1 MNGSYLAFP
10 GEEGTSAESDLYHHA
25 TRNNNQAQHSFLGES
40 SQLQVQQPTLYAAA
54 AYNPQYTTFTQDH
67 HSLYMPAHLPDT
79 LNHPPS
85 LHNTTTTY
93 SSLPHN
99 NALKDYPAYHLAQFA
114 AADSYHN
121 NTLQPPNNLLS
132 YHETDAPDPLLFM
145 TSLLSSSTT
154 AIDKSSSEEFVMPP
168 WLNELTIP
176 CSALS
181 LTPLTGKE
189 VVQRVQWCM
198 NDVLTR
204 YIPCVDF
211 LVECQQSLRKGLAV
225 ATRRIRRQEA
235 LTPVQFCTTFVEPL
249 PGQFYAK
256 SSTTMEQGALQ
267 EAVRELQTLVNDA
280 RNCIRQ
286 GSEAVKNT
294 FLGGMK
300 DGESWGLR
308 KWLSRHG
315 NALRICTDLECLLA
329 ACKQLDRACTKT
341 QQLARLLRP
350 MAQRTL
356 EQLKREIPASYQEV
370 SAAHPYLP
378 FFHRLEAALR
388 NMSQF
393 DPEEEAVICI
403 DDDSDDDDEIEV
415 YNAPPPPRKRKQQ
428 EVVMDVS
435 SPKLPPMKEAKMDPQ
450 TIAVQNNDESSSGES
465 EDDSVVEIVDVK
477 PSTMQRHVP
486 VSRSPSD
493 STHNWPVP
501 IDEPYAKS
509 TAEALANSIE
519 QLAVALEEE
528 ELVVPRVLEREPFWN
543 PSRFASALRLFAL
556 ILRQPEAIHFV
567 DNVNEDALVD
577 SGHRL
582 FSHVVK
588 HPLCFRDIQAALIQ
602 NDSQSESSVPRTNN
616 GKLLSPSQWN
626 MWKGSELLQAIDL
639 IFLNSLAYGQALGE
653 GKSQH
658 RSKVNKLRKTLWNG
672 IHAILQ
678 AECDAA
684 ARRLH
689 TPTRRSEDSGFVVYK
704 IQER

>member
-1 MNGSYLAFP
+1 
-10 GEEGTSAESDLYHHA
+10 
-25 TRNNNQAQHSFLGES
+25 
-40 SQLQVQQPTLYAAA
+40 
-54 AYNPQYTTFTQDH
+54 
-67 HSLYMPAHLPDT
+67 MPASLPDT
-79 LNHPPS
+79 LTLNHHS
-85 LHNTTTTY
+85 LHNNINNNINNNY
-93 SSLPHN
+93 SFSSSSSVPQHN
-99 NALKDYPAYHLAQFA
+99 NALKEYPTTSADYHHLAQFA
-114 AADSYHN
+114 AAAAAAAAPLDSYYN
-121 NTLQPPNNLLS
+121 NLQQPQPPQPPNNLVLS
-132 YHETDAPDPLLFM
+132 YHETDADPLVFM
-145 TSLLSSSTT
+145 TSLFSATT
-154 AIDKSSSEEFVMPP
+154 DVLPP
-168 WLNELTIP
+168 WLEEVTIP

-181 LTPLTGKE
+181 LTPLKGTE

-198 NDVLTR
+198 NDVVTK

-225 ATRRIRRQEA
+225 ATRRTTGRRQEA
-235 LTPVQFCTTFVEPL
+235 MTPVQFCTTFVEPL
-249 PGQFYAK
+249 PGQFYIK
-256 SSTTMEQGALQ
+256 TESTMEPGALQ
-267 EAVRELQTLVNDA
+267 EAVRELQTLVTDA
-280 RNCIRQ
+280 RNCTRQ

-329 ACKQLDRACTKT
+329 ACKQLERTCSRT
-341 QQLARLLRP
+341 QQLALLLRP

-356 EQLKREIPASYQEV
+356 EKLKNDIPVSYQEV

-403 DDDSDDDDEIEV
+403 DDDSDDDDDDDEIEV
-415 YNAPPPPRKRKQQ
+415 YNAPPPPPRKRKQQ
-428 EVVMDVS
+428 EEVVMDVS
-435 SPKLPPMKEAKMDPQ
+435 SPKLPPLKETKMDPEQQ
-450 TIAVQNNDESSSGES
+450 TIAVQVQNNTNDESSSGES

-477 PSTMQRHVP
+477 PASATIQRHVP

-493 STHNWPVP
+493 STTNWPVP
-501 IDEPYAKS
+501 IDEPYAKT
-509 TAEALANSIE
+509 TADALANSIE
-519 QLAVALEEE
+519 QLAVAMEEE
-528 ELVVPRVLEREPFWN
+528 KLVVPRVLERETFWN

-602 NDSQSESSVPRTNN
+602 NDSQSESLVPRTNN

-684 ARRLH
+684 ARRLY